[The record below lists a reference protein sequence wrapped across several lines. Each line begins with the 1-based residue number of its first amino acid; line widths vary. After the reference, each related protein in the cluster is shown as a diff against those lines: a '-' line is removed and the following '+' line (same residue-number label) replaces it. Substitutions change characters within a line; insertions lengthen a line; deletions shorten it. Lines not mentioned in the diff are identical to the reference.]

1 MNKITFT
8 VIFEVINL
16 VLDDCTIYSFGTFSF
31 IFFYIHISF
40 YNCFSFS
47 FKGQG
52 AADPP
57 QLEETFCPGLGNQ
70 SEKGEVARFSVF
82 CLGSRRRRTYNRN
95 AVWVTEAAKS
105 GGLPEEITQSLL
117 VLLLLI
123 PVFLLFCRA
132 LRWTPMTQG
141 AALHKSRKYPFLRTI
156 LSSSPRFTN
165 R

>member
-1 MNKITFT
+1 MYF
-8 VIFEVINL
+8 FR
-16 VLDDCTIYSFGTFSF
+16 F
-31 IFFYIHISF
+31 IFRLVFVLIVFLSL
-40 YNCFSFS
+40 
-47 FKGQG
+47 FKAKELQTLHNLRKLFVQDL
-52 AADPP
+52 ATRVKKVKWQD
-57 QLEETFCPGLGNQ
+57 LMF
-70 SEKGEVARFSVF
+70 F
-82 CLGSRRRRTYNRN
+82 CLGSQKGRTHNRN

-123 PVFLLFCRA
+123 PVFFLFCRA
-132 LRWTPMTQG
+132 LRWTLMTQG